1 MTVPPPEPP
10 STAPTTDPAA
20 PAAGS
25 VVGSSEGDLARV
37 LVVVAHPDDETLT
50 AGGLVAALA
59 AHTQVTVVTCT
70 RGERGE
76 MIGRDLAPLLL
87 DRAELANH
95 REGELERALSAL
107 GVTDHLYLD
116 TVDGGPRLVDSGM
129 RWDESAPLVRAL
141 PDADAG
147 PDAFGVAPLERTVAA
162 LVTVLDRLQPDLVL
176 VDEPGGGYG
185 HPDHR
190 RAHEVTM
197 LAVERASRRPAHVA
211 WLVRPVSVVRS
222 AQRWLRER
230 SDRPLT
236 GVDSQPLAPPAET
249 DQLPSIVVADDAVD
263 VEVDVTAHLPALVT
277 AMQAH
282 RSQVQAVGLVPPET
296 AGPDAVGWF
305 ALSNGLL
312 QPILR
317 RAWLRSAPG
326 WGQPDALRSA
336 VERTLGTA
344 QPSGGRWFF
353 PVMLVFSVV
362 LGLVLGAIGTAFHRT
377 LPPWGLVAALAA
389 LVAGGVL
396 ARSFLDRVGQV
407 AYGAGAIAVVVAMT
421 YIRPGADLLI
431 TGQGIGVTWLIGS
444 IPAALL
450 LPALA
455 PRRWF
460 ADRTT

>member
-1 MTVPPPEPP
+1 MTAPPPEPP
-10 STAPTTDPAA
+10 SDDAVAA
-20 PAAGS
+20 PAAAA
-25 VVGSSEGDLARV
+25 SSEGSIARV

-59 AHTQVTVVTCT
+59 AHTRVTVVTCT

-76 MIGRDLAPLLL
+76 MIGRDLAHLLA
-87 DRAELANH
+87 DRAELASH
-95 REGELERALSAL
+95 REGELERALTAL
-107 GVTDHLYLD
+107 GVAEHVYLD

-129 RWDESAPLVRAL
+129 RWDETAPHVRAL

-162 LVTVLDRLQPDLVL
+162 LVTVLDGLQPDLVL

-197 LAVERASRRPAHVA
+197 LAVERAVTRPAHVA
-211 WLVRPVSVVRS
+211 WLVRPVGAVRA

-230 SDRPLT
+230 NDRPLT
-236 GVDSQPLAPPAET
+236 GVDGQPLAPPAET
-249 DQLPSIVVADDAVD
+249 DELPSIVVADDAVD
-263 VEVDVTAHLPALVT
+263 VEVDVTPQLPALVA

-282 RSQVQAVGLVPPET
+282 RSQVQAVALVPQET

-326 WGQPDALRSA
+326 WGGPDALRTA
-336 VERTLGTA
+336 VERTLGT
-344 QPSGGRWFF
+344 PTSTSSGGRWFF
-353 PVMLVFSVV
+353 PVMLVFSAV

-389 LVAGGVL
+389 LVAGGLL
-396 ARSFLDRVGQV
+396 ARSFLDRAGQV
-407 AYGAGAIAVVVAMT
+407 AFGAGAVAVVVAMT

-455 PRRWF
+455 PRHWF
-460 ADRTT
+460 ADRTP